1 MKIFLRHKM
10 ISALF
15 AVAFVTLA
23 AASFGFDSSRIN
35 GGDDTKPKKDSL
47 KTDVVTIETT
57 INGEDVK
64 YKAEFSDGK
73 LKTLYKNGVKLNE
86 DDFKKEKKKFLK
98 RLNKLNHKNQ
108 SSNTEFTRVFPDE
121 FDIDVDIDMDKIHKD
136 VIKMKK
142 KFSMIDSLN
151 LSNLDSLNNK
161 MKKFH
166 IVINDDFEAA
176 LNESTNKPVRKFKRF
191 HISPPNFTCKI
202 EIDLDDVE
210 KELEEA
216 NEELEEA
223 NIELKESQIR
233 LDNLKKELIKD
244 GLIDK
249 ESDEIKI
256 EIEDDEITVNDK
268 PIPDNLKEKY
278 KKLLDDKK

>member
-1 MKIFLRHKM
+1 MKKFLQNKM
-10 ISALF
+10 ISALL
-15 AVAFVTLA
+15 AIAFVILI
-23 AASFGFDSSRIN
+23 AASFGFDSTRVNN
-35 GGDDTKPKKDSL
+35 GEDTKPKKDSL

-73 LKTLYKNGVKLNE
+73 LKSLYKNGVKLGE
-86 DDFKKEKKKFLK
+86 DDFKKEKKNFLK

-108 SSNTEFTRVFPDE
+108 SSNTEFTWILPDE

-151 LSNLDSLNNK
+151 SSNLDSLN
-161 MKKFH
+161 KKLKKLH

-176 LNESTNKPVRKFKRF
+176 LNDKMNKSFRKFKRF
-191 HISPPNFTCKI
+191 HISPQHFNYKI

-223 NIELKESQIR
+223 NMELKESRIR

-249 ESDEIKI
+249 ENDEIKI
-256 EIEDDEITVNDK
+256 EIDDDEITVNDK
-268 PIPDNLKEKY
+268 PIPDNMKEKY